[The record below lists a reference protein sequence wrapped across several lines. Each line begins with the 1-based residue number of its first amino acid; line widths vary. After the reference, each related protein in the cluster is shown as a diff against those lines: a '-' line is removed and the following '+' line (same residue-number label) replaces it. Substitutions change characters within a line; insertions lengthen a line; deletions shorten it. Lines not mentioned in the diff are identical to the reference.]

1 MEFEEMSDM
10 ACIAAR
16 KKYNLNGIS
25 ERKKIVSYLN
35 KKIKNLS
42 DEKNKGEIA
51 ECIVLLMFLAN
62 NYHVNLEDSMLNKIE
77 GMYKK

>member
-1 MEFEEMSDM
+1 MED
-10 ACIAAR
+10 
-16 KKYNLNGIS
+16 
-25 ERKKIVSYLN
+25 